1 MEWEARKLLYQLVD
15 TVVDMSS
22 HKEVLNILLPAKDL
36 DCEDWQEIEIPVRPR
51 SSEEQD
57 SLHQILDEL
66 DNRTAKTTTPVET
79 TKQKPCKGRKK
90 KQLQAGRGEQHKTS
104 IFWNVHKPL
113 EQSQNCQS
121 DVAWEDVNIC
131 S

>member
-1 MEWEARKLLYQLVD
+1 MEKVKSGKQSSHLELAPVIPGNKKEPVIVPLTGMEWEARKLLYQLVD
-15 TVVDMSS
+15 TVVDMAS

-57 SLHQILDEL
+57 SLSQILDEL

-90 KQLQAGRGEQHKTS
+90 K
-104 IFWNVHKPL
+104 
-113 EQSQNCQS
+113 
-121 DVAWEDVNIC
+121 
-131 S
+131 